1 VAQRNRQRNH
11 TAFELTLPS
20 RKRERPELAMEKNH
34 GKDGKHRK
42 EEVKWVTFSEP
53 EA

>member
-1 VAQRNRQRNH
+1 MAARSTGFRTFSEPEASAPGV
-11 TAFELTLPS
+11 TL
-20 RKRERPELAMEKNH
+20 EKNH
-34 GKDGKHRK
+34 GKDGKYGK